1 MHPILPKETRHAM
14 NSSPLRSV
22 YLGGRWTAPRAVGT
36 ISVEN
41 PATGQVVAEVPDCG
55 GADVRHAVDLARSA
69 LPDWSTTSPAER
81 IAALSALRDALTK
94 HQAELAGTVTREMG
108 SPITFSRRV
117 QVGLPVRVLDGF
129 IDVLSETTAQERIG
143 HSLVVREPVGVVAAI
158 TPWNYPLHQAV
169 AKIGA
174 ALAAGCT
181 LVLKPSELAPL
192 SAYALTELID
202 GIGLPPGV
210 FNLVP
215 GRGNTAGAALAA
227 ADGVDMVSFT
237 GSLEAG
243 RRIGA
248 AAARAV
254 KRTCLELGGKSATLV
269 LSDADLATAVEDGV
283 RSSLHN
289 AGQTCSARTRLLVPR
304 DRLDEALDVA
314 RSVVAAYVPG
324 DPEDP
329 ACLLGPLVSAQQ
341 RERVLGHLARAAADG
356 ARRAAGPDP
365 AVGPPCAGHFVP
377 PSVWTDVDPSSALA
391 REEVFGPVL
400 AVMAF
405 DDDADAV
412 SLANRSEYGLAAT
425 VWSADTDRAVSVG
438 RQLRVG
444 QVDINDA
451 GFNGAAPFGGYKQ
464 SGIGR
469 ELGRHGIQEFQEVK
483 SLQLPA

>member
-1 MHPILPKETRHAM
+1 M
-14 NSSPLRSV
+14 NSLPLRSV
-22 YLGGRWTAPRAVGT
+22 YVGGRWAAPRATGT
-36 ISVEN
+36 IPVEN
-41 PATGQVVAEVPDCG
+41 PATGRVVAEVPDG
-55 GADVRHAVDLARSA
+55 GSEDIWLAVDAARSA
-69 LPDWSTTSPAER
+69 LPGWSTSGPAER
-81 IAALSALRDALTK
+81 IAALSALRDALVE
-94 HQAELAGTVTREMG
+94 HRDELAATVTREMG
-108 SPITFSRRV
+108 SPITFARRV
-117 QVGLPVRVLDGF
+117 QVGLPVKVLDGF
-129 IDVLSETTAQERIG
+129 VDALAGATAEERIG
-143 HSLVVREPVGVVAAI
+143 HSLVVREPAGVVGAI

-192 SAYALTELID
+192 SAYALAGLID

-215 GRGNTAGAALAA
+215 GRGATAGAALAA
-227 ADGVDMVSFT
+227 DDGVDLVSFT

-243 RRIGA
+243 RKIGA
-248 AAARAV
+248 AAARTV

-283 RSSLHN
+283 RSALHN

-304 DRLDEALDVA
+304 HRLDEALDVA
-314 RSVVAAYVPG
+314 RAVVAAYVPG

-329 ACLLGPLVSAQQ
+329 ACLLGPLVSAGQ

-356 ARRAAGPDP
+356 ARRVAGPDP
-365 AVGPPCAGHFVP
+365 AVRPPLAGHFVA
-377 PSVWTDVDPSSALA
+377 PSVWTGVSPSSALA
-391 REEVFGPVL
+391 REEIFGPVL

-412 SLANRSEYGLAAT
+412 SLANGSEYGLAAT
-425 VWSADTDRAVSVG
+425 VWSADTDRAVSVA
-438 RQLRVG
+438 RRLRVG
-444 QVDINDA
+444 QVDINDS
-451 GFNGAAPFGGYKQ
+451 GFNPAAPFGGYKQ
-464 SGIGR
+464 SGVGR

-483 SLQLPA
+483 SLQLPG